1 MPLTDIAIRNAKPK
15 AQAYKLF
22 DGGGLFLF
30 VTPTGSRLWRLAYRF
45 AGKAKQLSFGPYPTI
60 SLADARQKR
69 EEAKRVLA
77 DGQDPSVVR
86 QRAKIEAAATAE
98 NTFGLIAA
106 EYLER
111 LQAKGSAEATMAK
124 NRWFLEKL
132 AGPALGNHP
141 IAQITPVEV
150 LSVLQSVERSGRLET
165 AKKLRAA
172 IGSVFRLA
180 IATLRAETDPTGPLR
195 GALRPPKVVHR
206 AALTS
211 PKDVG
216 ALLCSIDTYTGWP
229 SLRAGLLFNALTF
242 CRPGEVRGAQWNEI
256 DLEKAVWTIPEYR
269 MKMRRPHLVPLSRQA
284 VQVLKDLHPITGASE
299 LVFPSVRSNK
309 KMLSEN
315 AFNSAL
321 RRMGFTQEEMT
332 AHGFRATAS
341 SILNERGFPPDVI
354 EAALAH
360 VEPNA
365 VRRAYN
371 RATYWPERVAMMQ
384 AWADM
389 LDEFRQTRPR

>member
-1 MPLTDIAIRNAKPK
+1 MPLTDIALRNAKPK
-15 AQAYKLF
+15 DQPYKLF
-22 DGGGLFLF
+22 DGGGLFLY
-30 VTPTGSRLWRLAYRF
+30 VTPSGSRLWRLAYRF

-69 EEAKRVLA
+69 DDAKRALA
-77 DGQDPSVVR
+77 DGEDPSVLR
-86 QRAKIEAAATAE
+86 QKAKIEAAATAE

-106 EYLER
+106 EYLDR
-111 LQAKGSAEATMAK
+111 LQSKGCAPATLTK

-132 AGPALGNHP
+132 AGPALGHRP
-141 IAQITPVEV
+141 ISHITPIEV

-165 AKKLRAA
+165 ARSLRST

-180 IATLRAETDPTGPLR
+180 ISTLRAETDPTASLR

-206 AALTS
+206 AALID

-229 SLRAGLLFNALTF
+229 SLRAALLFNALTF
-242 CRPGEVRGAQWNEI
+242 CRPGEVRGARWKEI
-256 DLEKAVWTIPEYR
+256 DFDKAVWTIPEHR

-284 VQVLKDLHPITGASE
+284 IQVLRDIYPITWSSE

-309 KMLSEN
+309 KTLSEN

-321 RRMGFTQEEMT
+321 RRMGFTQDEMT

-371 RATYWPERVAMMQ
+371 RATYWPERVTLMQ

-389 LDEFRQTRPR
+389 LDEFRALK

>member
-1 MPLTDIAIRNAKPK
+1 MPLTDIALRNAKPK
-15 AQAYKLF
+15 DQPYKLF
-22 DGGGLFLF
+22 DGGGLFLY
-30 VTPTGSRLWRLAYRF
+30 VTPSGSRLWRLAYRF

-69 EEAKRVLA
+69 DEAKRALA
-77 DGQDPSVVR
+77 DGEDPSVLR
-86 QRAKIEAAATAE
+86 QKAKIEAAATAE
-98 NTFGLIAA
+98 NTFGLIAG
-106 EYLER
+106 EYLDR
-111 LQAKGSAEATMAK
+111 LQAKGCAPATLTK

-132 AGPALGNHP
+132 AGPALGHRP
-141 IAQITPVEV
+141 ISHITPVEV

-165 AKKLRAA
+165 ARSLRST

-180 IATLRAETDPTGPLR
+180 ISTLRAEADPTASLR

-206 AALTS
+206 AALID

-229 SLRAGLLFNALTF
+229 SLRAALLFTALTF
-242 CRPGEVRGAQWNEI
+242 CRPGEVRGARWKEI
-256 DLEKAVWTIPEYR
+256 DFEKAVWTIPEHR

-284 VQVLKDLHPITGASE
+284 IQVLRDIYPITGTSE

-309 KMLSEN
+309 KTLSEN

-321 RRMGFTQEEMT
+321 RRMGFTQDEMT

-371 RATYWPERVAMMQ
+371 RATYWPERVTLMQ

-389 LDEFRQTRPR
+389 LDDFRALK

>member
-15 AQAYKLF
+15 EHAYKLF

-60 SLADARQKR
+60 SLADARLKR
-69 EEAKRVLA
+69 DEAKRALA
-77 DGQDPSVVR
+77 NGEDPSVVR
-86 QRAKIEAAATAE
+86 QKAKIEAAATAE

-132 AGPALGNHP
+132 AGPALGNRP
-141 IAQITPVEV
+141 ISQITPVEV

-180 IATLRAETDPTGPLR
+180 IATLRAETDPTSPLR

-206 AALTS
+206 AALTN

-229 SLRAGLLFNALTF
+229 SVRAALLFNALTF
-242 CRPGEVRGAQWNEI
+242 CRPGEVRGTLWTEI
-256 DLEKAVWTIPEYR
+256 DLETAIWTIPEHR

-284 VQVLKDLHPITGASE
+284 IQVLKDLYPITGASE
-299 LVFPSVRSNK
+299 LVFPSVRSHK

-341 SILNERGFPPDVI
+341 SLLNERGFPPDVI

-389 LDEFRQTRPR
+389 LDEFRKIK